1 MVSLHPH
8 YSFSYAPGVILS
20 VDSDLWVQ
28 VRLYDGSQVRL
39 PREEVYHLKQQKF
52 ERDVQYILM
61 LEDQW
66 VGKAVV
72 YRNKDTGTYQLG
84 KEA

>member
-1 MVSLHPH
+1 MVL
-8 YSFSYAPGVILS
+8 
-20 VDSDLWVQ
+20 
-28 VRLYDGSQVRL
+28 QVRL
-39 PREEVYHLKQQKF
+39 PREEVYHLKHQKF

-84 KEA
+84 KFERDVYTHVRGSVGRQGCGL

>member
-1 MVSLHPH
+1 
-8 YSFSYAPGVILS
+8 
-20 VDSDLWVQ
+20 
-28 VRLYDGSQVRL
+28 
-39 PREEVYHLKQQKF
+39 
-52 ERDVQYILM
+52 M

-84 KEA
+84 KSERDVQRYRHIPAR

>member
-1 MVSLHPH
+1 MYKDTGTYQL
-8 YSFSYAPGVILS
+8 G
-20 VDSDLWVQ
+20 
-28 VRLYDGSQVRL
+28 
-39 PREEVYHLKQQKF
+39 KF

-84 KEA
+84 KETDLSLHLLY